1 MEGIRARFCECH
13 CRQDARVSLTLRPYQ
28 SALIAQTR
36 DAMRR
41 GVRRIL
47 ITAPTGSGKTNLTA
61 HMLASAAARGRRSWF
76 CVHRRELLEQ
86 SVTTFIK
93 AADIHTG
100 IVAAGYP
107 SSALAPVQVCS
118 VPSLA
123 KRVSRVAGPDL
134 IVWDEAHHVAST
146 TWSQIAQAF
155 PRATHIGLTAT
166 PQRLDGQGLKP
177 WFDELIQG
185 PSTADL
191 IAQGWLAPYRFYAPG
206 LGPSLDGVHRQAGD
220 FNRKEL
226 NAAMDSTTVV
236 GDACSHYL
244 AHCAEGRALVFAWSL
259 ESSRRLAAQFSAASI
274 PAAHVD
280 GETPRAERHARMR
293 DFRDGTLKVLCN
305 VDLFGEGLDVP
316 AVDAVFL
323 LRPTQSLG
331 LYLQQVGRGLRPSAG
346 KTHVKIF
353 DHVNNW
359 QRHGLP
365 DDARQW
371 SLDGRAGH
379 SSVSQQL
386 AKRCAQC
393 FAVSPIAAVA
403 CRYCGAPFVV
413 KSRSV
418 VEEAGTLQEADLD
431 VLRALGLSGAP
442 AKRCQRC
449 VEPCE
454 KRFCGTACFL
464 AARRG
469 WRKTA

>member
-1 MEGIRARFCECH
+1 M
-13 CRQDARVSLTLRPYQ
+13 VTLRPYQ

-61 HMLASAAARGRRSWF
+61 HMLASAANRGRRSWF

-86 SVTTFIK
+86 SVETFIT

-100 IVAAGYP
+100 IIAAAFP
-107 SSALAPVQVCS
+107 ATPLAPVHVCS

-123 KRVSRVAGPDL
+123 RRINQLAPPDL
-134 IVWDEAHHVAST
+134 IVWDEAHHVASK
-146 TWSQIAQAF
+146 TWADIASAF

-226 NAAMDSTTVV
+226 NERMEVSTVV
-236 GDACSHYL
+236 GDCVSHYL
-244 AHCAEGRALVFAWSL
+244 GHCDVGSRALVFAWSL
-259 ESSRRLAAQFSAASI
+259 ESSRRLAQQFSDHQI

-280 GETPRAERHARMR
+280 GETPRAERQASMR
-293 DFRDGTLKVLCN
+293 AFRDGRVKVLCN

-323 LRPTQSLG
+323 LRPTASLG
-331 LYLQQVGRGLRPSAG
+331 LYLQQVGRGLRPAAG
-346 KTHVKIF
+346 KSFVRIF

-365 DDARQW
+365 DDARAW
-371 SLDGRAGH
+371 SLDGRAGKA
-379 SSVSQQL
+379 SKSEQL

-393 FAVSPIAAVA
+393 FAVSPIAAVV
-403 CRYCGAPFVV
+403 CRYCGAPFIV

-442 AKRCQRC
+442 EKRCQRC
-449 VEPCE
+449 GSLCE

-464 AARRG
+464 AARRM